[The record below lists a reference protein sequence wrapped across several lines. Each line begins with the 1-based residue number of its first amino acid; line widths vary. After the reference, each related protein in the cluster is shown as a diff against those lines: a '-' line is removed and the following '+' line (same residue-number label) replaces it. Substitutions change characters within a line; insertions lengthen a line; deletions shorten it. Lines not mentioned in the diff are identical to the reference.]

1 VIKDIIMPVDV
12 VAAIIKKNNNYLIV
26 QRNKKKHMG
35 LKWEFPGGKVENNE
49 SFKQALSR
57 EIKEELNIEINIHEK
72 IAKENYK
79 DSKINIILHY
89 YLCSHKN
96 GIIELREHE
105 QLAWVDKKNLNK
117 YDFAEGDSNILS
129 LIK

>member
-1 VIKDIIMPVDV
+1 MPVDV

>member
-1 VIKDIIMPVDV
+1 MIKDIIMPVDV

>member
-1 VIKDIIMPVDV
+1 MPIDV

-96 GIIELREHE
+96 GIIELSEHE